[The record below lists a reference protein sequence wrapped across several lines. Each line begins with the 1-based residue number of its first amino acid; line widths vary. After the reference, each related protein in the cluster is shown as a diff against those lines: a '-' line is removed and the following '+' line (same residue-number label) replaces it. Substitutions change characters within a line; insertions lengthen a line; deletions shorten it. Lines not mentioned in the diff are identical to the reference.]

1 MRQLLQSILVLTAI
15 LPIIILNLYAIQG
28 TDAPTDAAEKIPGII
43 TIGTPLINMAKTISD
58 SAMATWIT
66 SCAKVHCAIAAILL
80 ICLLASI
87 IRIFTIKIRSAKAI
101 YQARPL
107 SVHGNDSLSP
117 FAWGGWIFVS
127 RKDLTDKNQE
137 MIISHEHAHNIHRHW
152 IDNIAARLVCILQWF
167 NPAAWLLEK
176 ELKNVHEF
184 QADSCVINEGFD
196 AHAYQMFIIEKT
208 VGTRFA
214 SVTNS
219 LNHSSLN
226 KRITMML
233 SSKKRQPARLRA
245 VAAAGIASAAVLL
258 MSTDVM
264 ANAINRISQQ
274 GYESEMPDKVKD
286 FSSKITNPAP
296 TASSM
301 DQAKPKADKLPQYP
315 GGESALL
322 EHVLDN
328 IRYPAAAIEAEKQG
342 VVIVQF
348 VIDKNGN
355 VTKPEILKGVCPEL
369 DKEAI
374 RVVKTTNGW
383 KPGMS
388 DGKAVDCSFVLPIT
402 FRLKKSAPTK
412 K

>member
-1 MRQLLQSILVLTAI
+1 MRQLLQSILALTVV
-15 LPIIILNLYAIQG
+15 LPIIILNLYAIQD
-28 TDAPTDAAEKIPGII
+28 TDAPTDAAEKISGII
-43 TIGTPLINMAKTISD
+43 TTGAPLIKMAENISD
-58 SAMATWIT
+58 SAMTTWIT
-66 SCAKVHCAIAAILL
+66 SCARVHCTTAAILL
-80 ICLLASI
+80 TWLLASI
-87 IRIFTIKIRSAKAI
+87 IRIFTIKMRSAKTI
-101 YQARPL
+101 YQTHSL

-137 MIISHEHAHNIHRHW
+137 MIISHENAHNIHCHW

-208 VGTRFA
+208 VGARFA
-214 SVTNS
+214 SVANS

-245 VAAAGIASAAVLL
+245 VAAAGIALATVLL

-274 GYESEMPDKVKD
+274 DHESEMPDKVKD
-286 FSSKITNPAP
+286 FSTKITNPAP
-296 TASSM
+296 AASTT
-301 DQAKPKADKLPQYP
+301 DQAKPDKRPQYP
-315 GGESALL
+315 GGDSALL

-328 IRYPAAAIEAEKQG
+328 IKYPANAMAAEKQG
-342 VVIVQF
+342 VVIVKF
-348 VIDKNGN
+348 IVDKNGN

-374 RVVKTTNGW
+374 RVVKTINDW
-383 KPGMS
+383 EPAIS
-388 DGKAVDCSFVLPIT
+388 DGKAVDCCFVLPIT
-402 FRLKKSAPTK
+402 FKLKKSASTDK
-412 K
+412 